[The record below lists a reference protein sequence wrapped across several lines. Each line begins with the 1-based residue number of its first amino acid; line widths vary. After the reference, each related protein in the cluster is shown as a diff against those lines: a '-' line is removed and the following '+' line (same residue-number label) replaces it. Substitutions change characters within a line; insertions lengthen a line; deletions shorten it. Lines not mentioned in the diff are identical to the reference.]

1 MRIIFIASIA
11 LVSLTPVAVCQ
22 DAGDARKGATYA
34 RKVCAE
40 CHAISDEQTSSP
52 SSKAPSFSA
61 VANAPGMTATA
72 LIVWFRTPHP
82 TMPNL
87 IIEPQNQK
95 DLAAYIMSLRKSP

>member
-1 MRIIFIASIA
+1 MRIAFVASIA
-11 LVSLTPVAVCQ
+11 LISLATVAVCQ
-22 DAGDARKGATYA
+22 DAGDEQNGAAYA

-52 SSKAPSFSA
+52 SSKVASFSA
-61 VANAPGMTATA
+61 VANTPGMTATA

-87 IIEPQNQK
+87 IIEPQDQK